1 MAPHPMQIVE
11 FAAGTLRFLESVPD
25 KAPENGFVWIYLER
39 ESLRNH
45 LATLQ
50 HAAQR
55 LGGSALLDLHLQD
68 LENRAH
74 PSYYDYTSIYDQVVF
89 RRLATNE
96 EVDSELS
103 DSRDKGDKDSPLPS
117 FERIRT
123 RAVGFVVFDRLL
135 ITVHPGGC
143 YTARSFVERYLS
155 DAVQSDG
162 VAVITRNRLPTSPSD
177 LMLRMINLMVDSYL
191 DLRKQ
196 LSAEMDSWQ
205 RELMRPTS
213 KQANWSALLVARSEL
228 HKLEDL
234 CEEQND
240 AMQEWLDTAREQ
252 PTAALP
258 QAEHDGLLAR
268 ARDVIEHIQRV
279 VRHVRQ
285 MEQGAESA
293 VQIHFSAQS
302 HRTNEIM
309 RVLTALTAVFLP
321 LNFITGFFGMNFEF
335 LPLIHSMYAMWTMLA
350 VMAGVAVFVVAVFW
364 RKRYLAHTRR

>member
-1 MAPHPMQIVE
+1 MQIVE
-11 FAAGTLRFLESVPD
+11 FASGTLRFLEAVPER
-25 KAPENGFVWIYLER
+25 APENGFIWIYLER
-39 ESLRNH
+39 ESLRSH
-45 LATLQ
+45 LSTLQ
-50 HAAQR
+50 HACQR
-55 LGGSALLDLHLQD
+55 LGGSTLLDLHVQD
-68 LENRAH
+68 LDNRAH

-89 RRLATNE
+89 RRLATSE
-96 EVDSELS
+96 EVEVELRTAGQTIDHDSA
-103 DSRDKGDKDSPLPS
+103 LPS
-117 FERIRT
+117 FQRIRT

-135 ITVHPGGC
+135 ITVHPDGC
-143 YTARSFVERYLS
+143 RTARSFVERYLS

-162 VAVITRNRLPTSPSD
+162 VAGSTRNRLPTSPSD

-196 LSAEMDSWQ
+196 LSAELDSWQ
-205 RELMRPTS
+205 RDLMRPTS
-213 KQANWSALLVARSEL
+213 KPANWNALLVARSEL

-240 AMQEWLDTAREQ
+240 AMQEWLDTAHEQ
-252 PTAALP
+252 PSPKLP
-258 QAEHDGLLAR
+258 QAERDGLLAR

-279 VRHVRQ
+279 VHHVRQ

-321 LNFITGFFGMNFEF
+321 LNLITGFFGMNFEF
-335 LPLIHSMYAMWTMLA
+335 LPLIHSDHAMWVVL
-350 VMAGVAVFVVAVFW
+350 VLMACVGLVVLLVFW
-364 RKRYLAHTRR
+364 RKRFLARGGR

>member
-1 MAPHPMQIVE
+1 MHIVE
-11 FAAGTLRFLESVPD
+11 FAAGKLRFLETVPE
-25 KAPENGFVWIYLER
+25 KAPADGFIWIYLER

-45 LATLQ
+45 LPTLQ
-50 HAAQR
+50 HAANR
-55 LGGSALLDLHLQD
+55 LGGSALLDLHLKD

-89 RRLATNE
+89 RRLATAE
-96 EVDSELS
+96 EVTNELQAEGITVTA
-103 DSRDKGDKDSPLPS
+103 DTPLPS
-117 FERIRT
+117 FQRIRT

-135 ITVHPGGC
+135 ITVHPEGC
-143 YTARSFVERYLS
+143 HTARSFVERYLS
-155 DAVQSDG
+155 DAVQNDG
-162 VAVITRNRLPTSPSD
+162 LQIGGRNRLPSSPAD
-177 LMLRMINLMVDSYL
+177 MMLRIINVMVDSYL
-191 DLRKQ
+191 ELRKQ
-196 LSAEMDSWQ
+196 LSAEMDGWQ
-205 RELMRPTS
+205 RELLRPAS
-213 KQANWSALLVARSEL
+213 KQANWNSLLVARSEL

-252 PTAALP
+252 PPTTLAP
-258 QAEHDGLLAR
+258 AERDGMLAR

-279 VRHVRQ
+279 VHHVRR

-321 LNFITGFFGMNFEF
+321 LNLITGFFGMNFEF
-335 LPLIHSMYAMWTMLA
+335 LPLIHSRHAMWVILLMMLC
-350 VMAGVAVFVVAVFW
+350 VGMVVLLVFW
-364 RKRYLAHTRR
+364 RKRFLARAGR